1 MPAATP
7 DQDNDYQ
14 QFLQDVQTA
23 SSGRP
28 APGASA
34 PASNV
39 PPASSGD
46 PDFDD
51 FLNGVAKASAATAP
65 SPPPKP
71 KAAEQEGGYWENV
84 PKGTAQAPTPVSSIL
99 HGAASNI
106 LPDIGHAAASGYEA
120 IKDWRNTGPAMWDAV
135 KQIGTG
141 IDSKIDGYAS
151 MHNSTASKK
160 MGGAC
165 QSCHTSGG
173 TAKGWWTAAGTI
185 YTEDYSTVYPNATIN
200 FYTGPNGTGNLIG
213 TLEVDAEG
221 NFYSSTLALP
231 AEGYYPQVVG
241 TTGNILNMPQL
252 CLSGNCNACHG
263 VTSAKIWIN

>member
-1 MPAATP
+1 MKITA
-7 DQDNDYQ
+7 
-14 QFLQDVQTA
+14 FLSIILVTA
-23 SSGRP
+23 LFYFSGCKKNS
-28 APGASA
+28 GG
-34 PASNV
+34 NV
-39 PPASSGD
+39 
-46 PDFDD
+46 
-51 FLNGVAKASAATAP
+51 TA
-65 SPPPKP
+65 
-71 KAAEQEGGYWENV
+71 
-84 PKGTAQAPTPVSSIL
+84 
-99 HGAASNI
+99 
-106 LPDIGHAAASGYEA
+106 
-120 IKDWRNTGPAMWDAV
+120 
-135 KQIGTG
+135 
-141 IDSKIDGYAS
+141 AS